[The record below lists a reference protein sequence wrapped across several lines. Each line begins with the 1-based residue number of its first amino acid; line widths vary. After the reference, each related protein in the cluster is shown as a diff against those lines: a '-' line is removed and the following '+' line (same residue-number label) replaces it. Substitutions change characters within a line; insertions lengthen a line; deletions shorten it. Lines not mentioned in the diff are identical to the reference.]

1 MKFPKILGL
10 LFGKSAEPAAADPK
24 TVRTDKDKS
33 NYLIPASRLTALVE
47 NVALSKSELKKT
59 VEEGILTERDV
70 HALKFDKVARLIER
84 CSDDRQGEDR
94 IILQRLASSVR
105 QIGALA
111 SQSSGDVVPVPLSAI
126 NTVMDSGNF
135 LTEAQ
140 EYFENLVVADRS
152 NVKNLREDRPQI
164 FFSPD
169 RVTSPL
175 DGLDEP
181 PQKLSEQI
189 GSFRQAWKDL
199 LPDIRAVRPVQKLVL
214 DNDRAEIPHIIDRGY
229 DM

>member
-1 MKFPKILGL
+1 MKFSKILGL
-10 LFGKSAEPAAADPK
+10 LFGNSADPAVADPE

-33 NYLIPASRLTALVE
+33 NYLIPAPRLTALLE
-47 NVALSKSELKKT
+47 NVTLSKNESKKT
-59 VEEGILTERDV
+59 AEEMLVTERDI
-70 HALKFDKVARLIER
+70 HALKFDKIARLIER

-94 IILQRLASSVR
+94 ITLQRLAGSVR
-105 QIGALA
+105 QIGAL
-111 SQSSGDVVPVPLSAI
+111 SSESSDDVVSVPLRVI
-126 NTVMDSGNF
+126 NTIIDNGNF
-135 LTEAQ
+135 ITEAQ
-140 EYFENLVVADRS
+140 EYFKNLVVPDRS
-152 NVKNLREDRPQI
+152 NVKNLREDRPQV